1 MVTKKDA
8 VQIWEDHVGDS
19 GRAPTDDELHAF
31 ALAIEEKARKPF
43 VKLQKEWARSSKGLH
58 REANNNSVN
67 GLYEAKLRIKAI
79 EFSRFAQKL
88 KNRLEARN

>member
-43 VKLQKEWARSSKGLH
+43 VKLHKKWKRTAKEYETYAY
-58 REANNNSVN
+58 NNIL
-67 GLYEAKLRIKAI
+67 G
-79 EFSRFAQKL
+79 FSRYNAYMDVADKYHEFAKKL